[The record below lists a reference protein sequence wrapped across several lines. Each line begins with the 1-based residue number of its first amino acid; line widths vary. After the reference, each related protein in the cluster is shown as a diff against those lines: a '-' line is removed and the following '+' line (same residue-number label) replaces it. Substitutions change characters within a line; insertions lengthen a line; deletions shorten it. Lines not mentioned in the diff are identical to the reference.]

1 MGQARGNYTFMG
13 HLRWAPVIAVG
24 YAASVATHLWLNA
37 HSFTVFN

>member
-1 MGQARGNYTFMG
+1 
-13 HLRWAPVIAVG
+13 RWAPVIAVG